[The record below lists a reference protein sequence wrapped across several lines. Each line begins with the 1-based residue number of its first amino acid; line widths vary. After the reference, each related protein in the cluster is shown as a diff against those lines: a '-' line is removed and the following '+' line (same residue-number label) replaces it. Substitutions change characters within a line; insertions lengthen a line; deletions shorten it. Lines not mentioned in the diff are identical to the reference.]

1 MTKELAEELLTAI
14 KEDCLYDFIANNY
27 DKFSKYELARIAM
40 DLYFVC
46 IVCNRRPT
54 DHIKKIL
61 IDGLREEFE
70 DD

>member
-1 MTKELAEELLTAI
+1 MTKKLARELLTAI

-40 DLYFVC
+40 DLYFLCFVW
-46 IVCNRRPT
+46 RKPT
-54 DHIKKIL
+54 DKIKKEL
-61 IDGLREEFE
+61 VDGLREEFE

>member
-1 MTKELAEELLTAI
+1 MTKELARELFTAI

-40 DLYFVC
+40 DLYFICFVYH
-46 IVCNRRPT
+46 RKPT
-54 DHIKKIL
+54 NKIKEEL
-61 IDGLREEFE
+61 ISGLREEFE

>member
-1 MTKELAEELLTAI
+1 MTKELKEGLFEAI

-27 DKFSKYELARIAM
+27 TELSQYELARIAM

-54 DHIKKIL
+54 DHIKEIL